1 MEKLIIRGNRPL
13 RGEVTISGA
22 KNAALGILPACILSD
37 EKCKIE
43 NLPNIKD
50 IQNYISI
57 LTRLGAEVDMLS
69 NGRTCIDAQKINYEN
84 TSSAHE
90 KIRNMRASYYLIGAL
105 LGKCKRVEIPL
116 PGGCDIGPRPID
128 QHMKGFQAL
137 GAEVYIEGGKVIA
150 KAEELLGATI
160 FGCGECRCND

>member
-69 NGRTCIDAQKINYEN
+69 NGRTCIDAQNQ
-84 TSSAHE
+84 
-90 KIRNMRASYYLIGAL
+90 L
-105 LGKCKRVEIPL
+105 
-116 PGGCDIGPRPID
+116 
-128 QHMKGFQAL
+128 
-137 GAEVYIEGGKVIA
+137 
-150 KAEELLGATI
+150 
-160 FGCGECRCND
+160 